1 MIKDISI
8 YTKERGKNVAKR
20 ARGTVGKYHVI
31 PTKIHKWSVVA
42 EGNVKPV
49 KAFSTKNAAIVFAKR
64 YALLKGLNEV
74 AVHGTDGRIAERI
87 SY

>member
-8 YTKERGKNVAKR
+8 YTKGRGKNVAKR
-20 ARGTVGKYHVI
+20 AKGTGKYHVI
-31 PTKIHKWSVVA
+31 PTKIHQWGVVA

-74 AVHGTDGRIAERI
+74 VVHGTDGRIAERI